1 MVYHCEI
8 IVRDTRWKTGDTFQV
23 YIIFILT
30 VPIWYKY
37 VQGNQVVSSTQYN
50 KATLLIT

>member
-1 MVYHCEI
+1 MVYHGEI